1 MAKVDTRRHI
11 GDILISRGILNEKQ
25 LEKAMHIQDNES
37 DRSPRRLGQILN
49 LDLGLD
55 RHLVMKAIADVF
67 AFREIH
73 NDDSGITASEIEKI
87 KQLTSKLPKEVVD
100 ELMLHSAIPHSVNNN
115 TLLIAATDPT
125 DPVIPNLASKLPLK
139 AL

>member
-67 AFREIH
+67 AFRRFIAMIPALRH
-73 NDDSGITASEIEKI
+73 
-87 KQLTSKLPKEVVD
+87 PK
-100 ELMLHSAIPHSVNNN
+100 
-115 TLLIAATDPT
+115 
-125 DPVIPNLASKLPLK
+125 
-139 AL
+139 